1 MRSRLSLKPISSA
14 LLRGPA
20 TTALG
25 GRGSHLKALLMMW
38 TYLLLQKIVLELY
51 ARR

>member
-1 MRSRLSLKPISSA
+1 MRSKPSSKPVSSA
-14 LLRGPA
+14 LLRELT

-25 GRGSHLKALLMMW
+25 GRGSHLKALLMTW
-38 TYLLLQKIVLELY
+38 TYLPLHKIVPELY